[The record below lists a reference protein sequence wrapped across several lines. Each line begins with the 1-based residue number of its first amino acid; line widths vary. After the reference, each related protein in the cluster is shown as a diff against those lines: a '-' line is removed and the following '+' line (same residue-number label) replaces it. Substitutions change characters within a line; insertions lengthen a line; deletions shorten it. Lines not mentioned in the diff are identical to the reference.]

1 MSQAVN
7 LDLDVGHVGVW
18 IGGEQVV
25 GGGTGEHAR
34 SATLAVKDTVRARCD
49 AGRTTRRLPGL
60 IDNPAFARPYAPGS
74 ICGHTSSTRPSAE
87 LQTHGSAL
95 CPSAELQTHGS
106 TVRTYPDFSENRQ
119 PIIDT
124 QAAASHRIA
133 RWFSDECAAFT
144 WRSWS

>member
-7 LDLDVGHVGVW
+7 LDPDVGHVGVW

-49 AGRTTRRLPGL
+49 AGRTARRLPGL
-60 IDNPAFARPYAPGS
+60 IDNPAFTRPYTPGS

-106 TVRTYPDFSENRQ
+106 TVRTYPAFSENRQ

-144 WRSWS
+144 WRSWP